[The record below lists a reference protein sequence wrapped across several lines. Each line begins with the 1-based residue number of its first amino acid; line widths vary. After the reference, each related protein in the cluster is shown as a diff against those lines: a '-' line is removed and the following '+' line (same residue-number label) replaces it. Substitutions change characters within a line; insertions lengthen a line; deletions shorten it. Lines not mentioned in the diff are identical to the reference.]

1 MPEAF
6 LRRPRGGGQILIT
19 VKFKRPGLMNIN
31 DNPEQG
37 HFRAFSSVRAQFSVS
52 NLRVAKC

>member
-6 LRRPRGGGQILIT
+6 LRQQRVAGQILIT
-19 VKFKRPGLMNIN
+19 VKFKRPKLMNIN

-37 HFRAFSSVRAQFSVS
+37 QF
-52 NLRVAKC
+52 